1 MKTRNLAL
9 AAAVGAALAAPATT
23 VNAGEMEWFGSVYA
37 KFLDGDRR
45 FENALYNNA
54 ETTPGEA
61 GGDQGQGIEFELMF
75 RNVVSKQVEI
85 GGRLKA
91 RFNQNFWTNFG
102 GFGPEEEDERS
113 AQYIK
118 MRGVY
123 AIITPGYEWI
133 DSATIGSND
142 FGMFD
147 PLTQGKYR
155 YIDRDNASGLLFQGS
170 TLENKMRW
178 NLARVSLPRLFAGPA
193 FVTRGEDDAL
203 KLETMDAAYVGKLSW
218 NSSTDWNATLNTIYV
233 RDKEVAP
240 DELLDDGNN
249 EDIRDGTDVVTR
261 YDNFAAG
268 ISGEYN
274 GFDAFDLSG
283 SYYYSDYNVDEGEG
297 ARFSPLLNDDAD
309 DYSFFINLDIDDFL
323 IPDLTFNIQ
332 AFHVGA
338 DYMSVQAARREQ
350 DILLSEGWMNTFQWG
365 RPDYNY
371 GNRENGNSAAGLGYG
386 GWNGETQQVAGH
398 LMADN
403 DFTDFDEPVAFGVN
417 GYEGFTIV
425 PRYSWGDW
433 EFRAEYTYQEYDTNW
448 QACGGQ
454 VQNDRTTPDVGYR
467 TSCDKYPMNENN
479 HAWGL
484 GGDWRNPYSPYQD
497 RETEIFG
504 FNATYLLDFM
514 NGFDID
520 LRYKFIDDEDD
531 RVTTKKGLADAYGD
545 GYAGASI
552 DRSDWVFN
560 FEQQWRDCVGCDDRD
575 AEYAQ
580 YGISVGYQ
588 LHPDLYATILYDYWD
603 VSLVDGTVDTAKP
616 VNSVDGGGFEFSNNF
631 GYLEYMTGDHTK
643 NRIGVNLNYFLS
655 GVEFGASADW
665 FWGDYDPTFYTR
677 NPDTSKRSKLVPS
690 GDFVATPLGNID
702 TGNTDYN
709 QYRLKAFMKVSF

>member
-1 MKTRNLAL
+1 MKSRNLVL
-9 AAAVGAALAAPATT
+9 AAAVSAALAAPAPKAD
-23 VNAGEMEWFGSVYA
+23 AGEMEWFGAVYA

-45 FENALYNNA
+45 YENALYNNA
-54 ETTPGEA
+54 ETTPGEK

-75 RNVVSKQVEI
+75 RNQVSKQVEI

-102 GFGPEEEDERS
+102 GFGPQESDERS
-113 AQYIK
+113 AQYVK

-147 PLTQGKYR
+147 PMTQGKYR

-170 TLENKMRW
+170 AFGNDMRW
-178 NLARVSLPRLFAGPA
+178 DVARVSLPRLFAGPA

-203 KLETMDAAYVGKLSW
+203 KLETNDAAYVGQLRWS
-218 NSSTDWNATLNTIYV
+218 SSTDWNATAIGVYV

-240 DELLDDGNN
+240 NELLDDGDN

-261 YDNFAAG
+261 YDNSVLGLKA
-268 ISGEYN
+268 EYN
-274 GFDAFDLSG
+274 GFEHFDLSG
-283 SYYYSDYNVDEGEG
+283 SYYYSDYNVDEGQG
-297 ARFSPLLNDDAD
+297 GRFSPLLNEDAD
-309 DYSFFINLDIDDFL
+309 DTSWFLNLDIGDFL
-323 IPDLTFNIQ
+323 IPDLTFNLQ
-332 AFHVGA
+332 AFHIGA

-350 DILLSEGWMNTFQWG
+350 DVLLTSGWMNTFQWG
-365 RPDYNY
+365 QPDYNY
-371 GNRENGNSAAGLGYG
+371 GNRENGSSAAGLGYG

-403 DFTDFDEPVAFGVN
+403 DFTDFDEPVAYGVN

-425 PRYSWGDW
+425 PKYTWNDW
-433 EFRAEYTYQEYDTNW
+433 EFSGEYSYFDYDSNW

-454 VQNDRTTPDVGYR
+454 IANDGTTPTDVGYR
-467 TSCDKYPMNENN
+467 TSCDQYPMNENN

-484 GGDWRNPYSPYQD
+484 GGDWRNPYAPYQD
-497 RETEIFG
+497 RETEIFA
-504 FNATYLLDFM
+504 FNADYFLDLM
-514 NGFDID
+514 NGFD
-520 LRYKFIDDEDD
+520 LSFRYKFIDDDDD
-531 RVTTKKGLADAYGD
+531 RVRSEAGLADAYGD
-545 GYAGASI
+545 GYAGAAI
-552 DRSDWVFN
+552 DRSSWVFD
-560 FEQQWRDCVGCDDRD
+560 FDSQFRGCEGCDDRD

-580 YGISVGYQ
+580 YGISIGYQ
-588 LHPDLYATILYDYWD
+588 LHPDLYATFLYDYWD
-603 VSLVDGTVDTAKP
+603 VSLVDGTVDVAKP
-616 VNSVDGGGFEFSNNF
+616 VESVDGNGFEFSNNF

-643 NRIGVNLNYFLS
+643 NRVGVLLNYFLS

-665 FWGDYDPTFYTR
+665 FWGDYDPDFYTNDNGR
-677 NPDTSKRSKLVPS
+677 RAKLIPT
-690 GDFVATPLGNID
+690 GEFVATPLGDIADD
-702 TGNTDYN
+702 TVDFD